1 MSALI
6 DPKATLITGASG
18 VIGSALLEADRPMI
32 ALCHQRSVPAHVPT
46 MRGDVTRHRLG
57 MDRVEARELK
67 TRIGAIIHAAG
78 LTNYDAQWEEM
89 RRVVVEG
96 TRRLIEFAE
105 YAEVPIFYTSTVG
118 LAFRD
123 GLAGTASEASPES
136 FSPRNY
142 MTAKAEAEALLR
154 AASVP
159 SCAMRIT
166 WVTGDSRQGHV
177 KRFQGLYLLAQ
188 ALLSG
193 SIPLI
198 PAEPTDIIDFLPQDV
213 VAEAIWTLVDANSP
227 DGVVRLTAGAKRCCY
242 GEHWRSSPSTARQSA
257 STYARHD
264 SQRRT
269 SSSA

>member
-1 MSALI
+1 M
-6 DPKATLITGASG
+6 
-18 VIGSALLEADRPMI
+18 
-32 ALCHQRSVPAHVPT
+32 
-46 MRGDVTRHRLG
+46 
-57 MDRVEARELK
+57 
-67 TRIGAIIHAAG
+67 
-78 LTNYDAQWEEM
+78 
-89 RRVVVEG
+89 
-96 TRRLIEFAE
+96 
-105 YAEVPIFYTSTVG
+105 PIFYTSTVG

-227 DGVVRLTAGAKRCCY
+227 DGVVWLTAGGEALLLRRALEIVAEHGEAIGVDVRAPRFAAPDIVERLIRPVFLEEFSERQRLQFEQMLALTGSLPGPLPSDLPRLLAGPLDLESGLRRALEYWSARKRLAQR
-242 GEHWRSSPSTARQSA
+242 HRARQA
-257 STYARHD
+257 VRA
-264 SQRRT
+264 
-269 SSSA
+269 